1 MKFFKG
7 KFWKSRRA
15 RAWLIVIL
23 VLVILRL
30 LLPVILLHYANKE
43 LANMDGY
50 YGHIDD
56 IDLSLYRGAYQI
68 NDMYLNK
75 VDEKTTKQT
84 DFFKTKNIDL
94 SIQWEALFKG
104 RLVGELVFDSPTLIF
119 TANKTEISD
128 VKKDTNNFRKI
139 LKDFMPL
146 KVNRCEVNNGS
157 IHYVDKSA
165 SPDIDI
171 SFQNTYA
178 LGTNLRN
185 VEDKNVLLPSTITAR
200 ATAYEGTATLNMK
213 VNVLAVHST
222 FDLNAEVKN
231 TNLVKL
237 NDFLKAYGNFDVSK
251 GTFSLYT
258 EFAAKGGKYEGYLKP
273 VIKDLDVLGPEDKK
287 DGFFHKIYEG
297 LIGTAGEILENH
309 KEDQIAT
316 KIPIRG
322 EFGKSQTNTLEAIWE
337 LLKNAFIRA
346 LVPAIDNKINIATV
360 DQPTPKKRSFI
371 GRILHGKDEKK
382 NEKKDEKKK

>member
-7 KFWKSRRA
+7 KIWKSRRS
-15 RAWLIVIL
+15 RRWLVIIL
-23 VLVILRL
+23 VLIVLRL
-30 LLPVILLHYANKE
+30 LLPIILLHYANKE
-43 LANMDGY
+43 LANLKGY

-75 VDEKTTKQT
+75 VDEKTTMQT
-84 DFFKTKNIDL
+84 NFFQTKNIDL
-94 SIQWEALFKG
+94 SIQWGALFHGK
-104 RLVGELVFDSPTLIF
+104 LVGELVFDSPKLIF

-157 IHYVDKSA
+157 IHYVDNSV
-165 SPDIDI
+165 SPAIDI
-171 SFQNTYA
+171 AFQNTYA

-185 VEDKNVLLPSTITAR
+185 VEDKKVLLPSTVTAR

-213 VNVLAVHST
+213 VNVLAEHST

-237 NDFLKAYGNFDVSK
+237 NDFLKAYGNFDVNK

-309 KEDQIAT
+309 KEKQIAT

-346 LVPAIDNKINIATV
+346 LVPAIDNKINIATI
-360 DQPTPKKRSFI
+360 DESKPKERSFI
-371 GRILHGKDEKK
+371 GRIIHGKK
-382 NEKKDEKKK
+382 EKKDKKKK